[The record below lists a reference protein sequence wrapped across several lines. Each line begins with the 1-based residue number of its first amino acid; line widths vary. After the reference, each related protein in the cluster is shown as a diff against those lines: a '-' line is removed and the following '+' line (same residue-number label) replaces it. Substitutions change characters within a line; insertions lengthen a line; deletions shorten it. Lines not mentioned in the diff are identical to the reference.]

1 MDIPFRQTN
10 KSRGKDFQLES
21 SIAAISGANLKRIKL
36 GGKFKGKENSDSR
49 GRDSEVLGNEISK
62 AVVKVSPLSFNLLVS
77 SQEQLLGI
85 LEHMLVVVKG
95 VELPGE

>member
-1 MDIPFRQTN
+1 MERIVW
-10 KSRGKDFQLES
+10 
-21 SIAAISGANLKRIKL
+21 IAETGAVRCW
-36 GGKFKGKENSDSR
+36 
-49 GRDSEVLGNEISK
+49 GNEISK

-95 VELPGE
+95 VELPRE

>member
-10 KSRGKDFQLES
+10 KRRGKDFQLES
-21 SIAAISGANLKRIKL
+21 SIAAISGAKLRRIKL
-36 GGKFKGKENSDSR
+36 GGKFKGKENSDNR

>member
-1 MDIPFRQTN
+1 M
-10 KSRGKDFQLES
+10 
-21 SIAAISGANLKRIKL
+21 
-36 GGKFKGKENSDSR
+36 
-49 GRDSEVLGNEISK
+49 LGNEISK